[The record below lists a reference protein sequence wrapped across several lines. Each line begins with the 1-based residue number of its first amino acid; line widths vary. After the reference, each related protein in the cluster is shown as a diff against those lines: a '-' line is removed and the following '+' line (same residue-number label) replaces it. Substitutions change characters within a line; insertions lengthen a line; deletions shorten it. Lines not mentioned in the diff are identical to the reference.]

1 MASRRVPAKSGV
13 IPAEFHIGRTTY
25 FLNALIALWP
35 DKTVAARGEI
45 DADHPGL
52 LAVGSSSFFSR
63 IRRATDVELSRV
75 FHE

>member
-1 MASRRVPAKSGV
+1 MASRRGPAKSGV

-52 LAVGSSSFFSR
+52 LAVG
-63 IRRATDVELSRV
+63 
-75 FHE
+75 